1 MILRLDKLLA
11 DAGLGTRTEVKQ
23 IIKKHNVMLNDAKV
37 VRPETKVD
45 TEKDI
50 LTIDGK
56 SILHEEFEYFILNK
70 PAGIIS
76 AAEDRKEKTVVDL
89 IQDKK
94 RRDLFPV
101 GRLDRDTE
109 GLLIITNDGKMANR
123 LLKPGKHVD
132 KTYYAIVKG
141 SLDKSLIK
149 KFKDGIDIGDETLT
163 KEADLVI
170 VDSDPDILN
179 ESGRIDADRI
189 DVDKAEAGRIN
200 TDRLDVDRAY
210 LDAVHYFEKKGLV
223 LENHLLGD
231 KKVTEVVV
239 TIREG
244 RFHQVKRMFEAVGSE
259 VYYLKR
265 ISMGLLKL
273 PDDLLVG
280 QYRKLTDEELE
291 LLR

>member
-11 DAGLGTRTEVKQ
+11 DAGLGTRIEVKQ
-23 IIKKHNVMLNDAKV
+23 IIKKHNVMLNDVKV

-141 SLDKSLIK
+141 SLDKNLIK

-170 VDSDPDILN
+170 VDSAPYILN
-179 ESGRIDADRI
+179 ESARSEADM
-189 DVDKAEAGRIN
+189 
-200 TDRLDVDRAY
+200 TDSDRAY

-223 LENHLLGD
+223 LEDHMLGEN
-231 KKVTEVVV
+231 KVTEVLL

>member
-141 SLDKSLIK
+141 SLDKNLIK

-170 VDSDPDILN
+170 VDSAPYILN
-179 ESGRIDADRI
+179 ESARSEADM
-189 DVDKAEAGRIN
+189 
-200 TDRLDVDRAY
+200 TDSDRAY

-223 LENHLLGD
+223 LEDHMLGEN
-231 KKVTEVVV
+231 KVTEVLL

>member
-89 IQDKK
+89 IQNKK

-170 VDSDPDILN
+170 VDSSPYILN
-179 ESGRIDADRI
+179 ESGRSEADM
-189 DVDKAEAGRIN
+189 
-200 TDRLDVDRAY
+200 TDSDRAY

-223 LENHLLGD
+223 LEDHMLGEN
-231 KKVTEVVV
+231 KVTEVLL

>member
-123 LLKPGKHVD
+123 LLKPEKHVD

-141 SLDKSLIK
+141 SLDKNLIK

-170 VDSDPDILN
+170 VDSAPYILN
-179 ESGRIDADRI
+179 ESARSEADM
-189 DVDKAEAGRIN
+189 
-200 TDRLDVDRAY
+200 TDSDRAY

-223 LENHLLGD
+223 LEDHMLGEN
-231 KKVTEVVV
+231 KVTEVLL

>member
-170 VDSDPDILN
+170 VDSAPYFLN
-179 ESGRIDADRI
+179 ESARSEADM
-189 DVDKAEAGRIN
+189 
-200 TDRLDVDRAY
+200 TDSDRAY

-223 LENHLLGD
+223 LEDHMLGEN
-231 KKVTEVVV
+231 KVTEVLL

-273 PDDLLVG
+273 PDDLLAG
-280 QYRKLTDEELE
+280 QYRRLTDEELE
-291 LLR
+291 KLR

>member
-89 IQDKK
+89 IQNKK

-170 VDSDPDILN
+170 VDSAPYFLN
-179 ESGRIDADRI
+179 ESARSEADM
-189 DVDKAEAGRIN
+189 
-200 TDRLDVDRAY
+200 TDSDRAY

-223 LENHLLGD
+223 LEDHMLGEN
-231 KKVTEVVV
+231 KVTEVLL

-273 PDDLLVG
+273 PDDLLAG
-280 QYRKLTDEELE
+280 QYRRLTDEELE